1 MIYITSEASNTT
13 SRGSRNFSTYT
24 LLGIVVAVGIVLSL
38 VSYFYFVSVS
48 NEIGDTIRN
57 GLRQHSKN
65 EAFHLCE
72 ILEREIQFIVSSVDI
87 AVNSP
92 SIQSGKVEQGSEVIN
107 LAQQRTS
114 SLTDRFFWLDASGK
128 TIWSSAFMN
137 NPEEYE
143 QYRGFDVSDKPYFV
157 EVARTNKPYFGPVI
171 KSPIDNSQRMFIS
184 YPVFVDGS
192 FLGVVGASIKAD
204 QLAKSIT
211 EESSLGFE
219 SSVEIV
225 DSQGNIVYSQAPEHI
240 GENLFGE
247 KLQSVLQ
254 APAFES
260 QEKLEEFN
268 EFLRMSID
276 PTIPKEVHSIDFRTV
291 TGDTA
296 TIIASP
302 IRVVQSEL
310 EGNAEQHQELEGNAE
325 QHQELEGNAEQ
336 HQELEGNAEQHQI
349 LTLYMSIP
357 YDVAA
362 NVASLVDAQRNYSV
376 VVIAAI
382 SAAAIIV
389 SYFILSSNKRL
400 ERTVAERTQGLRE
413 ANERLKEHDRLQSE
427 FINVA
432 AHELRT
438 PVQSLLGAAEMLEDQ
453 MLAGEESIRM
463 SKLVEMILRNAKRL
477 AKLAYDILQVSRI
490 ESNSLKLQ
498 KEQINLQEKIER
510 VIEDVKPFVDQG
522 KQLQIVFEPKVN
534 EPVIVEADRTKLF
547 EVISNLLRNAIKF
560 TSKGTIKIVLEKSD
574 SEAIVTVQDTG
585 KGIDPEIMPKM
596 FEKFTSK
603 SDSGNGLGLFISKS
617 IVEAHGGTI
626 SGENNS
632 NGIGAKFRFTLPLYI
647 VKGGTEKEPPKA

>member
-1 MIYITSEASNTT
+1 MIGITSEAFNTR
-13 SRGSRNFSTYT
+13 SRGPRNFSTYT
-24 LLGIVVAVGIVLSL
+24 LLGIVVAVAIVLSL
-38 VSYFYFVSVS
+38 VSYFYFASIS
-48 NEIGDTIRN
+48 NRIGDTVRN

-72 ILEREIQFIVSSVDI
+72 ILERQVQFIVSSVDI

-92 SIQSGKVEQGSEVIN
+92 SIQSGRVEQGSEVIN

-128 TIWSSAFMN
+128 TMWSSAFMN
-137 NPEEYE
+137 NPKEYE
-143 QYRGFDVSDKPYFV
+143 QYRGFDVSDRPYFV

-171 KSPIDNSQRMFIS
+171 KSPVDNSQRMFIS

-192 FLGVVGASIKAD
+192 FRGVVVASIKAD

-225 DSQGNIVYSQAPEHI
+225 DSQGSIVYSQAPEHI

-276 PTIPKEVHSIDFRTV
+276 PTIPKEVHSRDFRTV

-302 IRVVQSEL
+302 IRVVES
-310 EGNAEQHQELEGNAE
+310 ELEGNAE

-357 YDVAA
+357 YNVAA

-376 VVIAAI
+376 VVIGAI

-400 ERTVAERTQGLRE
+400 ERTVAERTQDLRE
-413 ANERLKEHDRLQSE
+413 ANEHLKEHDRLQSE

-438 PVQSLLGAAEMLEDQ
+438 PVQSLLGSAEMLEDQ
-453 MLAGEESIRM
+453 MLAGEQIIRM
-463 SKLVEMILRNAKRL
+463 SKLEVERILRNAKRL
-477 AKLAYDILQVSRI
+477 AKLTYDILQVSRI

-498 KEQINLQEKIER
+498 KEQINLQEKIEL
-510 VIEDVKPFVDQG
+510 VVEDVKPFVDQG

-547 EVISNLLRNAIKF
+547 EVLSNLLRNAIKF
-560 TSKGTIKIVLEKSD
+560 TSKGTVKIVLEKSD

-596 FEKFTSK
+596 FERFTSK
-603 SDSGNGLGLFISKS
+603 SDSGTGLGLFISKS

-626 SGENNS
+626 SGENNP

-647 VKGGTEKEPPKA
+647 VKGGTEKEPSKA

>member
-1 MIYITSEASNTT
+1 
-13 SRGSRNFSTYT
+13 
-24 LLGIVVAVGIVLSL
+24 
-38 VSYFYFVSVS
+38 
-48 NEIGDTIRN
+48 
-57 GLRQHSKN
+57 
-65 EAFHLCE
+65 
-72 ILEREIQFIVSSVDI
+72 
-87 AVNSP
+87 
-92 SIQSGKVEQGSEVIN
+92 
-107 LAQQRTS
+107 
-114 SLTDRFFWLDASGK
+114 
-128 TIWSSAFMN
+128 MN

-143 QYRGFDVSDKPYFV
+143 QYRGFDVSDRAYFV
-157 EVARTNKPYFGPVI
+157 EVAGTNKPYFGPVI

-184 YPVFVDGS
+184 YPVFLDGS
-192 FLGVVGASIKAD
+192 FRGVVIASIKAD

-211 EESSLGFE
+211 EELLPGFE

-225 DSQGNIVYSQAPEHI
+225 DSQGSIVYSQAPERI
-240 GENLFGE
+240 GENLFDE
-247 KLQSVLQ
+247 KVQSVLQ

-260 QEKLEEFN
+260 QEKLEEFK

-276 PTIPKEVHSIDFRTV
+276 PTIPTEVHSRDFRTV

-296 TIIASP
+296 TIIASS
-302 IRVVQSEL
+302 IRVAESEQK
-310 EGNAEQHQELEGNAE
+310 ENAEHKENAK
-325 QHQELEGNAEQ
+325 
-336 HQELEGNAEQHQI
+336 QHQI
-349 LTLYMSIP
+349 LTLYMSTP
-357 YDVAA
+357 YNVAA
-362 NVASLVDAQRNYSV
+362 KVAPLVDAQRNYSV
-376 VVIAAI
+376 AVIAAI
-382 SAAAIIV
+382 SAVAIIV

-400 ERTVAERTQGLRE
+400 ERTVAERTQDLRE

-438 PVQSLLGAAEMLEDQ
+438 PVQPLLGTAEMLEDQ
-453 MLAGEESIRM
+453 MLAGEESTRV
-463 SKLVEMILRNAKRL
+463 SKLQVEMILRNAKRL
-477 AKLAYDILQVSRI
+477 AKLTYDILQVSRI

-510 VIEDVKPFVDQG
+510 VIEDVKPFIDEG

-547 EVISNLLRNAIKF
+547 EVLSNLLRNAIKF
-560 TSKGTIKIVLEKSD
+560 TSKGTVKVVLEKSD

-603 SDSGNGLGLFISKS
+603 SDSGTGLGLFISKS

-626 SGENNS
+626 SGENNP

-647 VKGGTEKEPPKA
+647 VKSGTEKESSKA

>member
-1 MIYITSEASNTT
+1 
-13 SRGSRNFSTYT
+13 
-24 LLGIVVAVGIVLSL
+24 VLSL

-72 ILEREIQFIVSSVDI
+72 ILEREIQFIVSSTNI

-128 TIWSSAFMN
+128 TIWSSTFMN

-143 QYRGFDVSDKPYFV
+143 QYRGSDVSDRPYFV

-192 FLGVVGASIKAD
+192 FRGVVVASIKAD

-225 DSQGNIVYSQAPEHI
+225 DSQGSIVYSQAPEHI

-247 KLQSVLQ
+247 KLQSPVLQ

-276 PTIPKEVHSIDFRTV
+276 PTIPKEVHSRDFRTV

-296 TIIASP
+296 TIIVSP
-302 IRVVQSEL
+302 IRVVESEL
-310 EGNAEQHQELEGNAE
+310 EGNAEQHQELEGD
-325 QHQELEGNAEQ
+325 
-336 HQELEGNAEQHQI
+336 AEQHQI

-357 YDVAA
+357 YNVAA

-376 VVIAAI
+376 AVVAAI
-382 SAAAIIV
+382 SAAAVIV

-400 ERTVAERTQGLRE
+400 ERTVAERTQDLRE

-453 MLAGEESIRM
+453 KLAGEEIIRI
-463 SKLVEMILRNAKRL
+463 SKLEVEMILRNAKRL
-477 AKLAYDILQVSRI
+477 AKLTYDILQVSKI

-547 EVISNLLRNAIKF
+547 EVLSNLLRNAIKF
-560 TSKGTIKIVLEKSD
+560 TSKGTVKIVLEKSD

-603 SDSGNGLGLFISKS
+603 SDSGTGLGLFISKS

-626 SGENNS
+626 SGENNP

-647 VKGGTEKEPPKA
+647 VKGGTEKEPSRA

>member
-1 MIYITSEASNTT
+1 MVGITSEAFNTR
-13 SRGSRNFSTYT
+13 SRDSRNFSTYT
-24 LLGIVVAVGIVLSL
+24 LLGIVVAVAIVLSL

-48 NEIGDTIRN
+48 NEIEDTIRN
-57 GLRQHSKN
+57 GLRQHSEN
-65 EAFHLCE
+65 EAFQLCE
-72 ILEREIQFIVSSVDI
+72 ILEKQIQFTVSSVDI

-92 SIQSGKVEQGSEVIN
+92 SIQRGKVEQGSEVIN

-143 QYRGFDVSDKPYFV
+143 QYRGFDVSDRPYFV
-157 EVARTNKPYFGPVI
+157 EVARANKPYFGPVI
-171 KSPIDNSQRMFIS
+171 KSPIDNNSQRMFIS
-184 YPVFVDGS
+184 YPVFVDES
-192 FLGVVGASIKAD
+192 FRGVVVASIKAD

-211 EESSLGFE
+211 EESSPGFE

-225 DSQGNIVYSQAPEHI
+225 DSQGSIVYSQAPEHI
-240 GENLFGE
+240 GESLFDE

-276 PTIPKEVHSIDFRTV
+276 PTIPTEVHSRDFRTV

-296 TIIASP
+296 TIIASAV
-302 IRVVQSEL
+302 RVVESEQK
-310 EGNAEQHQELEGNAE
+310 ENANQHQEQKENAN
-325 QHQELEGNAEQ
+325 QHQEQKENA
-336 HQELEGNAEQHQI
+336 NQHQI
-349 LTLYMSIP
+349 LTLYMSTP
-357 YDVAA
+357 QNVAA
-362 NVASLVDAQRNYSV
+362 KVAPLVDAQRNYSV
-376 VVIAAI
+376 AVIAAI
-382 SAAAIIV
+382 SAVAIIV
-389 SYFILSSNKRL
+389 SYFIFSSNKRL
-400 ERTVAERTQGLRE
+400 ERTVAERTQELRE
-413 ANERLKEHDRLQSE
+413 ANERLKEHGRLQSE
-427 FINVA
+427 FINMA

-453 MLAGEESIRM
+453 MLAGEETTRV

-477 AKLAYDILQVSRI
+477 AKLTFDILEVSRI
-490 ESNSLKLQ
+490 ESNLLKLQ
-498 KEQINLQEKIER
+498 KEQINMQEKIER
-510 VIEDVKPFVDQG
+510 VIEDVKPFVDEG

-534 EPVIVEADRTKLF
+534 EPVIVKADRTKLF
-547 EVISNLLRNAIKF
+547 EVLSNLLRNAIKF
-560 TSKGTIKIVLEKSD
+560 TSKGTIKVVLEKSD

-585 KGIDPEIMPKM
+585 KGIDLEIMPKM
-596 FEKFTSK
+596 FERFATK
-603 SDSGNGLGLFISKS
+603 SDSGTGLGLFISKS

-626 SGENNS
+626 SAENNP

-647 VKGGTEKEPPKA
+647 VKSGTEKEPSKS

>member
-1 MIYITSEASNTT
+1 MIGITSEAFNTR
-13 SRGSRNFSTYT
+13 SRGPRNFSTYT
-24 LLGIVVAVGIVLSL
+24 LLGIVVAVAIVLSL
-38 VSYFYFVSVS
+38 VSYFYFASVS
-48 NEIGDTIRN
+48 NRIEDTIRN
-57 GLRQHSKN
+57 GLGQHSKN

-72 ILEREIQFIVSSVDI
+72 ILERQVQFIVSSVDI

-92 SIQSGKVEQGSEVIN
+92 SIQSGRVEQGSEVIN

-128 TIWSSAFMN
+128 TMWSSAFMN
-137 NPEEYE
+137 NPKEYE
-143 QYRGFDVSDKPYFV
+143 QYRGFDVSDRPYFV

-171 KSPIDNSQRMFIS
+171 KSPVDNSQRMFIS

-192 FLGVVGASIKAD
+192 FRGVVVASIKAD

-225 DSQGNIVYSQAPEHI
+225 DSQGSIVYSQAPEHI

-276 PTIPKEVHSIDFRTV
+276 PTIPKEVHSRDFRTV

-302 IRVVQSEL
+302 IRVVESEQ

-325 QHQELEGNAEQ
+325 QHQELG
-336 HQELEGNAEQHQI
+336 GNAEQHQI

-357 YDVAA
+357 YNVAA

-376 VVIAAI
+376 VVIGAI

-400 ERTVAERTQGLRE
+400 ERTVTERTQDLRE
-413 ANERLKEHDRLQSE
+413 ANEHLKEHDRLQSE

-438 PVQSLLGAAEMLEDQ
+438 PVQSLLGSAEMLEDQ
-453 MLAGEESIRM
+453 MLAGEQIIRM
-463 SKLVEMILRNAKRL
+463 SKLEVERILRNAKRL
-477 AKLAYDILQVSRI
+477 AKLTYDILQVSRI

-498 KEQINLQEKIER
+498 KEQINLQEKIEP
-510 VIEDVKPFVDQG
+510 VVEDVKPFVDQG

-547 EVISNLLRNAIKF
+547 EVLSNLLRNAIKF
-560 TSKGTIKIVLEKSD
+560 TSKGTVKIVLEKSD

-596 FEKFTSK
+596 FERFTSK
-603 SDSGNGLGLFISKS
+603 SDSGTGLGLFISKS

-626 SGENNS
+626 SGENNP

-647 VKGGTEKEPPKA
+647 VKGGTEKEPSKA

>member
-1 MIYITSEASNTT
+1 
-13 SRGSRNFSTYT
+13 
-24 LLGIVVAVGIVLSL
+24 
-38 VSYFYFVSVS
+38 
-48 NEIGDTIRN
+48 
-57 GLRQHSKN
+57 
-65 EAFHLCE
+65 
-72 ILEREIQFIVSSVDI
+72 
-87 AVNSP
+87 
-92 SIQSGKVEQGSEVIN
+92 
-107 LAQQRTS
+107 
-114 SLTDRFFWLDASGK
+114 LTDRFFWLDASGK

-137 NPEEYE
+137 NPKEYK
-143 QYRGFDVSDKPYFV
+143 QYRGFDVSDRPYFV
-157 EVARTNKPYFGPVI
+157 EVARTNEPYFGPVI

-192 FLGVVGASIKAD
+192 FRGVVVASIKAD

-211 EESSLGFE
+211 EESSPSFE

-225 DSQGNIVYSQAPEHI
+225 DSQGSIVYSQVSEHI

-268 EFLRMSID
+268 GFLRMSID
-276 PTIPKEVHSIDFRTV
+276 PTIPKEVHSRDFRTV
-291 TGDTA
+291 TGDTV

-302 IRVVQSEL
+302 IRVVESEL
-310 EGNAEQHQELEGNAE
+310 EGNV
-325 QHQELEGNAEQ
+325 EQ

-349 LTLYMSIP
+349 LTLYMNTP
-357 YDVAA
+357 YNVAA

-382 SAAAIIV
+382 SGAAIIV
-389 SYFILSSNKRL
+389 SYIILSSNKRL
-400 ERTVAERTQGLRE
+400 ERTVAERTHDLRG

-453 MLAGEESIRM
+453 KLAGEEIIRM
-463 SKLVEMILRNAKRL
+463 SKLEVEMILRNAKRL
-477 AKLAYDILQVSRI
+477 AKLTHDILQVSKI

-534 EPVIVEADRTKLF
+534 EPVIVKADRTKLF
-547 EVISNLLRNAIKF
+547 EVLSNLLRNAIKF
-560 TSKGTIKIVLEKSD
+560 TSKGTVKIVLEKSD
-574 SEAIVTVQDTG
+574 SEAIVTIQDTG

-603 SDSGNGLGLFISKS
+603 SDSGTGLGLFISKS

-626 SGENNS
+626 SGENNP

-647 VKGGTEKEPPKA
+647 VKGGTEKEPSRA

>member
-1 MIYITSEASNTT
+1 
-13 SRGSRNFSTYT
+13 
-24 LLGIVVAVGIVLSL
+24 VLSL

-57 GLRQHSKN
+57 GLEQHSKN

-72 ILEREIQFIVSSVDI
+72 IAERQIQFIVSSVGV

-137 NPEEYE
+137 NPKEYE
-143 QYRGFDVSDKPYFV
+143 QYRGFDVSDRPYFV
-157 EVARTNKPYFGPVI
+157 EVARSNKPYFGPVI

-184 YPVFVDGS
+184 YPVFVDES
-192 FLGVVGASIKAD
+192 FRGVVVASIKAD
-204 QLAKSIT
+204 QLAKSIA

-225 DSQGNIVYSQAPEHI
+225 DSQGSIVYSQAPEHI

-276 PTIPKEVHSIDFRTV
+276 PTIPTEVHSRDFRTV

-302 IRVVQSEL
+302 IRVVESEQ
-310 EGNAEQHQELEGNAE
+310 EGNVEQHQELEGNAK
-325 QHQELEGNAEQ
+325 
-336 HQELEGNAEQHQI
+336 QHQI
-349 LTLYMSIP
+349 LTLYMNTP
-357 YDVAA
+357 YNVAA
-362 NVASLVDAQRNYSV
+362 NVAPLVDAQRNYSV
-376 VVIAAI
+376 GVIVAI

-453 MLAGEESIRM
+453 MLAGEEIIRM
-463 SKLVEMILRNAKRL
+463 SKLEVEMILRNAKRL
-477 AKLAYDILQVSRI
+477 AKLTYDILQVSKI

-498 KEQINLQEKIER
+498 KEQVNLQEKIER

-534 EPVIVEADRTKLF
+534 EPIIVEADRTKLF
-547 EVISNLLRNAIKF
+547 EVLSNLLRNAIKF
-560 TSKGTIKIVLEKSD
+560 TSKGTVKMVLEKSD
-574 SEAIVTVQDTG
+574 TEAIVTVQDTG

-596 FEKFTSK
+596 FERFTSK
-603 SDSGNGLGLFISKS
+603 SDSGTGLGLFISKS

-626 SGENNS
+626 SGENNP

-647 VKGGTEKEPPKA
+647 VKSGTEKEPSKA

>member
-1 MIYITSEASNTT
+1 M
-13 SRGSRNFSTYT
+13 
-24 LLGIVVAVGIVLSL
+24 LSL

-57 GLRQHSKN
+57 GLEQHSKN

-72 ILEREIQFIVSSVDI
+72 IAERQIQFIVSSVGV

-92 SIQSGKVEQGSEVIN
+92 SIQSGTVEQGSEVIN

-137 NPEEYE
+137 NRKEYE
-143 QYRGFDVSDKPYFV
+143 QYRGFDVSDRPYFV

-184 YPVFVDGS
+184 YPVFVDES
-192 FLGVVGASIKAD
+192 FRGVVVASIKAD
-204 QLAKSIT
+204 QLAKSIA

-225 DSQGNIVYSQAPEHI
+225 DSQGSIVYSKAPEHI

-276 PTIPKEVHSIDFRTV
+276 PTIPTEVHSRDFRTV

-302 IRVVQSEL
+302 IRVVESE
-310 EGNAEQHQELEGNAE
+310 Q
-325 QHQELEGNAEQ
+325 
-336 HQELEGNAEQHQI
+336 EGNAEQHQI

-357 YDVAA
+357 YNVAA

-376 VVIAAI
+376 VFIAAI

-453 MLAGEESIRM
+453 MLAGEEIIRM
-463 SKLVEMILRNAKRL
+463 SKLEVEMILRNAKRL
-477 AKLAYDILQVSRI
+477 AKLTYDILQVSKI

-498 KEQINLQEKIER
+498 KEQVNLQEKIER

-522 KQLQIVFEPKVN
+522 KRLQIVFEPKVN
-534 EPVIVEADRTKLF
+534 EPVIVKADRTKLF
-547 EVISNLLRNAIKF
+547 EVLSNLLRNAIKF
-560 TSKGTIKIVLEKSD
+560 TSKGTVKIVLEKSD
-574 SEAIVTVQDTG
+574 TEAIVTVQDTG
-585 KGIDPEIMPKM
+585 NGIDPEIMPKM
-596 FEKFTSK
+596 FERFTSK
-603 SDSGNGLGLFISKS
+603 SDSGTGLGLFISKS

-626 SGENNS
+626 SGENNP

-647 VKGGTEKEPPKA
+647 VKGGTEKEPSRA

>member
-1 MIYITSEASNTT
+1 MRVTQMIGITSEAFNTR

-72 ILEREIQFIVSSVDI
+72 IMERQIQFIVSSVDI

-128 TIWSSAFMN
+128 TIWSSGFMN
-137 NPEEYE
+137 NPEEYK
-143 QYRGFDVSDKPYFV
+143 QYRGFDVSDRPYFV

-171 KSPIDNSQRMFIS
+171 KSPTDNSQRMFIS
-184 YPVFVDGS
+184 YPVFVDES
-192 FLGVVGASIKAD
+192 FRGVVVASIKAD
-204 QLAKSIT
+204 QLAKSIA

-225 DSQGNIVYSQAPEHI
+225 DSQGSIVYSQAPEHI

-254 APAFES
+254 VPAFES

-268 EFLRMSID
+268 EFLRMSTD
-276 PTIPKEVHSIDFRTV
+276 PTIPKEVHSRDFRTV

-302 IRVVQSEL
+302 IRVVES
-310 EGNAEQHQELEGNAE
+310 
-325 QHQELEGNAEQ
+325 ELEGNAEQ

-357 YDVAA
+357 YNVAA

-400 ERTVAERTQGLRE
+400 ERNVAERTQDLRE

-453 MLAGEESIRM
+453 MLAREESIRM

-477 AKLAYDILQVSRI
+477 AKLTYDILQVSRI

-560 TSKGTIKIVLEKSD
+560 TSKGTVKIVLEKSD

-626 SGENNS
+626 SGENNP

-647 VKGGTEKEPPKA
+647 VKGGSEKEPSKA

>member
-1 MIYITSEASNTT
+1 MRVTQMIGITSEASNTR

-128 TIWSSAFMN
+128 TIWSSGFMN

-143 QYRGFDVSDKPYFV
+143 QYRGFDVSDRPYFV

-184 YPVFVDGS
+184 YPVFVDES
-192 FLGVVGASIKAD
+192 FRGVVVASIKAD
-204 QLAKSIT
+204 QLAKSIA

-225 DSQGNIVYSQAPEHI
+225 DSQGSIVYSQAPEHI
-240 GENLFGE
+240 GDNLFDQ

-260 QEKLEEFN
+260 QEKFEEFN

-276 PTIPKEVHSIDFRTV
+276 PTIPKEVHSRDFRTV

-302 IRVVQSEL
+302 IRVVES
-310 EGNAEQHQELEGNAE
+310 
-325 QHQELEGNAEQ
+325 ELEGNAEQ

-357 YDVAA
+357 YNVAA

-453 MLAGEESIRM
+453 MLAREESIRM

-477 AKLAYDILQVSRI
+477 AKLTYDILQVSRI

-547 EVISNLLRNAIKF
+547 EVISNLLRNAINF
-560 TSKGTIKIVLEKSD
+560 TTKGTVKIVLEKSD

-632 NGIGAKFRFTLPLYI
+632 NGIGAKFRFTLPLYM
-647 VKGGTEKEPPKA
+647 VKGGTEKEPSKA

>member
-1 MIYITSEASNTT
+1 MIYITSEASNTR

-72 ILEREIQFIVSSVDI
+72 ILERQIQFIVSSVDI

-128 TIWSSAFMN
+128 TIWSSGFMN

-143 QYRGFDVSDKPYFV
+143 QYRGSDVSDRPYFV

-184 YPVFVDGS
+184 YPVFVDES
-192 FLGVVGASIKAD
+192 FRGVVVASIKAD
-204 QLAKSIT
+204 QLAKSIA

-225 DSQGNIVYSQAPEHI
+225 DSQGSIVYSQAPEHI

-254 APAFES
+254 VPAFES

-268 EFLRMSID
+268 EFLRMSTD
-276 PTIPKEVHSIDFRTV
+276 PTIPKEVHSRDFRTV

-302 IRVVQSEL
+302 IRVVES
-310 EGNAEQHQELEGNAE
+310 
-325 QHQELEGNAEQ
+325 
-336 HQELEGNAEQHQI
+336 ELEGNAEQHQI

-357 YDVAA
+357 YNVAA
-362 NVASLVDAQRNYSV
+362 NVASLVDAQRNYSI

-400 ERTVAERTQGLRE
+400 ERTVAERTQDLRE

-438 PVQSLLGAAEMLEDQ
+438 PVQPLLGAAEMLEDQ
-453 MLAGEESIRM
+453 MLAGEETIRM
-463 SKLVEMILRNAKRL
+463 SKLQVEMILRNAKRL
-477 AKLAYDILQVSRI
+477 AKLTYDILQVSRI

-534 EPVIVEADRTKLF
+534 EPVIVEADGTKLF
-547 EVISNLLRNAIKF
+547 EVLSNLLRNAIKF
-560 TSKGTIKIVLEKSD
+560 TSKGTVKIVLEKSD

-647 VKGGTEKEPPKA
+647 VEGGTEKEPSKA

>member
-1 MIYITSEASNTT
+1 MRVTWNDRHTSEASNTR

-128 TIWSSAFMN
+128 TIWSSGFMN

-143 QYRGFDVSDKPYFV
+143 QYRGSDVSDRPYFV

-184 YPVFVDGS
+184 YPVFVDES
-192 FLGVVGASIKAD
+192 FRGVVVASIKAD
-204 QLAKSIT
+204 QLAKSIA

-225 DSQGNIVYSQAPEHI
+225 DSQGSIVYSQAPEHI
-240 GENLFGE
+240 GDNLFDQ

-260 QEKLEEFN
+260 QEKFEEFN

-276 PTIPKEVHSIDFRTV
+276 PTIPKEVHSRDFRTV

-296 TIIASP
+296 TVIASP
-302 IRVVQSEL
+302 IRVVES
-310 EGNAEQHQELEGNAE
+310 ELEGNAE

-357 YDVAA
+357 YNVAA

-438 PVQSLLGAAEMLEDQ
+438 PVQSLLGAAEMLDDQ

-477 AKLAYDILQVSRI
+477 AKLTYDILQVSRI

-534 EPVIVEADRTKLF
+534 EPIIVEADRTKLF

-647 VKGGTEKEPPKA
+647 VKGGTEKEPSKA

>member
-1 MIYITSEASNTT
+1 M
-13 SRGSRNFSTYT
+13 
-24 LLGIVVAVGIVLSL
+24 LSL

-57 GLRQHSKN
+57 GLEQHSKN

-72 ILEREIQFIVSSVDI
+72 IAERQIQFIVSSVGV

-92 SIQSGKVEQGSEVIN
+92 SIQSGTVEQGSEVIN

-137 NPEEYE
+137 NRKEYE
-143 QYRGFDVSDKPYFV
+143 QYRGFDVSDRPYFV

-184 YPVFVDGS
+184 YPVFVDES
-192 FLGVVGASIKAD
+192 FRGVVVASIKAD
-204 QLAKSIT
+204 QLAKSIA

-225 DSQGNIVYSQAPEHI
+225 DSQGSIVYSQAPEHI
-240 GENLFGE
+240 GKNLFGE

-276 PTIPKEVHSIDFRTV
+276 PTIPTEVHSRDFRTV

-302 IRVVQSEL
+302 IRVVESEQ
-310 EGNAEQHQELEGNAE
+310 EGNVEQHQEQEGNAR
-325 QHQELEGNAEQ
+325 
-336 HQELEGNAEQHQI
+336 QHQI
-349 LTLYMSIP
+349 LTLYMNTP
-357 YDVAA
+357 YNVAA

-376 VVIAAI
+376 VFIAAI

-453 MLAGEESIRM
+453 MLAGEEIIRM
-463 SKLVEMILRNAKRL
+463 SKLEVEMILRNAKRL
-477 AKLAYDILQVSRI
+477 AKLTYDILQVSRI

-547 EVISNLLRNAIKF
+547 EVLSNLLKNAIKF
-560 TSKGTIKIVLEKSD
+560 TSKGTVKIVLEKSD
-574 SEAIVTVQDTG
+574 TEAIVTVQDTG
-585 KGIDPEIMPKM
+585 NGIDPEIMPKM
-596 FEKFTSK
+596 FERFTSK
-603 SDSGNGLGLFISKS
+603 SDSGTGLGLFISKS

-626 SGENNS
+626 SGENNP

-647 VKGGTEKEPPKA
+647 VKSGTEKEPSKA

>member
-1 MIYITSEASNTT
+1 
-13 SRGSRNFSTYT
+13 
-24 LLGIVVAVGIVLSL
+24 
-38 VSYFYFVSVS
+38 
-48 NEIGDTIRN
+48 
-57 GLRQHSKN
+57 
-65 EAFHLCE
+65 
-72 ILEREIQFIVSSVDI
+72 
-87 AVNSP
+87 
-92 SIQSGKVEQGSEVIN
+92 
-107 LAQQRTS
+107 
-114 SLTDRFFWLDASGK
+114 
-128 TIWSSAFMN
+128 MN
-137 NPEEYE
+137 NRKEYE
-143 QYRGFDVSDKPYFV
+143 QYRGFDVSDRPYFV

-184 YPVFVDGS
+184 YPVFVDES
-192 FLGVVGASIKAD
+192 FRGVVVASIKAD
-204 QLAKSIT
+204 QLAKSIA

-225 DSQGNIVYSQAPEHI
+225 DSQGSIVYSKAPEHI

-276 PTIPKEVHSIDFRTV
+276 PTIPTEVHSRDFRTV

-302 IRVVQSEL
+302 IRVVESEQ
-310 EGNAEQHQELEGNAE
+310 EGNVEQHQEQEGNVE
-325 QHQELEGNAEQ
+325 QHQEQEGNAR
-336 HQELEGNAEQHQI
+336 QHQI
-349 LTLYMSIP
+349 LTLYMNTP
-357 YDVAA
+357 YNVAA

-376 VVIAAI
+376 VFIAAI

-453 MLAGEESIRM
+453 MLAGEEIIRM
-463 SKLVEMILRNAKRL
+463 SKLEVEMILRNAKRL
-477 AKLAYDILQVSRI
+477 AKLTYDILQVSRI

-547 EVISNLLRNAIKF
+547 EVLSNLLKNAIKF
-560 TSKGTIKIVLEKSD
+560 TSKGTVKIVLEKSD
-574 SEAIVTVQDTG
+574 TEAIVTVQDTG

-596 FEKFTSK
+596 FERFTSK
-603 SDSGNGLGLFISKS
+603 SDSGTGLGLFISKS

-626 SGENNS
+626 SGENNP

-647 VKGGTEKEPPKA
+647 VKSGTEKEPSKA

>member
-1 MIYITSEASNTT
+1 MIGITSEAFNTR
-13 SRGSRNFSTYT
+13 SRGPRNFSTYT
-24 LLGIVVAVGIVLSL
+24 LLGIVVAVAIVLSL
-38 VSYFYFVSVS
+38 VSYFYFASIS
-48 NEIGDTIRN
+48 NRIEDTIRN
-57 GLRQHSKN
+57 GLGQHSKN

-72 ILEREIQFIVSSVDI
+72 ILERQVQFIVSSVDI

-92 SIQSGKVEQGSEVIN
+92 SIQSGRVEQGSEVIN

-128 TIWSSAFMN
+128 TMWSSAFMN
-137 NPEEYE
+137 NPKEYE
-143 QYRGFDVSDKPYFV
+143 QYRGFDVSDRPYFV

-171 KSPIDNSQRMFIS
+171 KSPVDNSQRMFIS

-192 FLGVVGASIKAD
+192 FRGVVVASIKAD

-225 DSQGNIVYSQAPEHI
+225 DSQGSIVYSRAPEHI
-240 GENLFGE
+240 GDNLFDQ

-260 QEKLEEFN
+260 QEKFEEFK

-276 PTIPKEVHSIDFRTV
+276 PTIPKEVHSRDFRTV

-302 IRVVQSEL
+302 IRVVES
-310 EGNAEQHQELEGNAE
+310 
-325 QHQELEGNAEQ
+325 
-336 HQELEGNAEQHQI
+336 ELEGNAEQHQI

-357 YDVAA
+357 YNVAA

-376 VVIAAI
+376 VVIGAI

-400 ERTVAERTQGLRE
+400 ERTVAERTQDLRE
-413 ANERLKEHDRLQSE
+413 ANEHLKEHDRLQSE

-438 PVQSLLGAAEMLEDQ
+438 PVQSLLGSAEMLEDQ
-453 MLAGEESIRM
+453 MLAGEQIIRM
-463 SKLVEMILRNAKRL
+463 SKLEVERILRNAKRL
-477 AKLAYDILQVSRI
+477 AKLTYDILQVSRI

-498 KEQINLQEKIER
+498 KEQINLQEKIEP
-510 VIEDVKPFVDQG
+510 VVEDVKPFVDQG

-547 EVISNLLRNAIKF
+547 EVLSNLLRNAIKF
-560 TSKGTIKIVLEKSD
+560 TSKGTVKIVLEKSD

-585 KGIDPEIMPKM
+585 KGIDPEIKPKM
-596 FEKFTSK
+596 FERFTSK
-603 SDSGNGLGLFISKS
+603 SDSGTGLGLFISKS

-626 SGENNS
+626 SGENNP

-647 VKGGTEKEPPKA
+647 VKGGTEKEPSKA